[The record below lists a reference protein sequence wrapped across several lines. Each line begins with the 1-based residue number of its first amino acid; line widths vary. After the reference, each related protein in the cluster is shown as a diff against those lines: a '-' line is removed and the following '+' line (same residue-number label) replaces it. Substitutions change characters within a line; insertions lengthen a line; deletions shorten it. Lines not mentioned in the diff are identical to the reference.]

1 MNMDTSRVHGLS
13 SEDGIQDLG
22 IEERE
27 QKQELTTMVKN
38 RESKKS
44 KIVGAHSVRV
54 SMRS

>member
-13 SEDGIQDLG
+13 SEGGIQDLG
-22 IEERE
+22 VEERE

-44 KIVGAHSVRV
+44 KIVAAHSVRV
-54 SMRS
+54 SMRN